1 MSDEPTHAADPATI
15 PVPAVQYL
23 VPLRDAERELS
34 RQMKRLQGDPNR
46 PLQRA
51 RMSNLV
57 IFCTSLEQSILL
69 NEQVP
74 AISVVHPARAILLV
88 GEPGHDRELTARV
101 TVRPLGPDA
110 KHYACAEQVT
120 LHAGGN
126 NVERL
131 PFAVRALVIGDL
143 PVNLWWATPTPPA
156 LAGALLH
163 ELAEDAQQIIYDS
176 VGWPDPARGVSTTGS
191 WLEQVHRPGV
201 RWRVASDVNWRRLKY
216 WRRLLAE
223 SLGGLARAGGQEAVS
238 EIHVEHGPHGMVQG
252 WLLASWLA
260 NGLGWKVQVGKVT
273 PGRETVWRFRTSVGE
288 GSVFIRRQDEGPAE
302 VLSVRILVRI
312 ASETV
317 TLRLAREGEN
327 RLAAQVEASASQP
340 RTITTPPASPAELVG
355 RQLSDRER
363 DPVFRDSMATAAV
376 MAQSLLK

>member
-1 MSDEPTHAADPATI
+1 MSEETPPTVDPAVA

-23 VPLRDAERELS
+23 VPLQDAERELS

-57 IFCTSLEQSILL
+57 IFCSSLEQSILL

-74 AISVVHPARAILLV
+74 AISVVHPARTILLV
-88 GEPGHDRELTARV
+88 GEPGRDRDLTARV

-120 LHAGGN
+120 LHAGGG
-126 NVERL
+126 NVDRL

-143 PVNLWWATPTPPA
+143 PVNLWWAAPVPPP
-156 LAGALLH
+156 LSGALLH

-176 VGWPDPARGVSTTGS
+176 VGWPDPARGVAAAGP
-191 WLEQVHRPGV
+191 WLEHVERPGV
-201 RWRVASDVNWRRLKY
+201 RWRVASDLNWRRLKY

-223 SLGGLARAGGQEAVS
+223 SLGALAREDASEAVT
-238 EIHVEHGPHGMVQG
+238 EIDIEHGPHGMVQA
-252 WLLASWLA
+252 WLLASWLT

-273 PGRETVWRFRTSVGE
+273 PGRETVWRFRTHAGE
-288 GSVFIRRQDEGPAE
+288 GTVHIRRLEEGPAD
-302 VLSVRILVRI
+302 VRAVRIVARIGTDTVTVRI
-312 ASETV
+312 VAESAE
-317 TLRLAREGEN
+317 RLS
-327 RLAAQVEASASQP
+327 AQVEGGGQP
-340 RTITTPPASPAELVG
+340 RTILVPPASPAELIG

-363 DPVFRDSMATAAV
+363 DPGFRASMQTATL
-376 MAQSLLK
+376 MAQSLLR